1 MACLPDGED
10 NKMKAHE
17 IITEASR
24 DPEQIKQA
32 AREIA
37 QMVLKFRENQF
48 SQITADDVKKMN
60 QLVKITGRGYNI
72 SDRPYT
78 FGNTLGRAGDL
89 LDRVMVNYRKS
100 QFSSGQ
106 MPEFTARAPTA
117 SDMAQQVAIQTGGK
131 YQYQR
136 PQTWS
141 TRSGQRYRDPS
152 DFIVYKDKDSFD
164 DAWEWL
170 QSKGKPARYY
180 DRSGNLVSVL
190 KIGRYIFDESSETT
204 GFFSGSP
211 ETKYRISVRAASSMS
226 SGGRTVADVT
236 DQQAAALRDI
246 AATKNK
252 NSLELVKA
260 MYDVLQG
267 QQDVQRIIDNSKKID
282 PRDKAKL
289 DSIIASAGDFRE
301 Q

>member
-1 MACLPDGED
+1 MRATEFV
-10 NKMKAHE
+10 A
-17 IITEASR
+17 EASR
-24 DPEQIKQA
+24 DPEEIKQA
-32 AREIA
+32 AREIV
-37 QMVLKFRENQF
+37 QLVLGFRENQF

-72 SDRPYT
+72 SDRP

-89 LDRVMVNYRKS
+89 LDRVMANYRKS
-100 QFSSGQ
+100 QFGSGQ

-117 SDMAQQVAIQTGGK
+117 SDMAQQVAIQTGGQ

-141 TRSGQRYRDPS
+141 TRSGPRYRDPG
-152 DFIVYKDKDSFD
+152 DFIVYKDRDSFD
-164 DAWEWL
+164 DAWQWL
-170 QSKGKPARYY
+170 ESRGQSARYY

-204 GFFSGSP
+204 GFFSGSSD
-211 ETKYRISVRAASSMS
+211 TKYRISVRSASSMS

-252 NSLELVKA
+252 NSLELIKT
-260 MYDVLQG
+260 MYDIFQG
-267 QQDVQRIIDNSKKID
+267 QQDVRRIIDNSKKID

-289 DSIIASAGDFRE
+289 DAIIASAADFQE
-301 Q
+301 K

>member
-1 MACLPDGED
+1 MRAG
-10 NKMKAHE
+10 E
-17 IITEASR
+17 IITEASQ
-24 DPEQIKQA
+24 DPEEIRQA

-37 QMVLKFRENQF
+37 QMVLGFRENQF

-60 QLVKITGRGYNI
+60 QLVKITGRGYKI
-72 SDRPYT
+72 TDRP
-78 FGNTLGRAGDL
+78 FALGNTLGRAGDL
-89 LDRVMVNYRKS
+89 LDQVMSYYRGS

-106 MPEFTARAPTA
+106 MPEFTGRAPTA
-117 SDMAQQVAIQTGGK
+117 SDMAQQVAIQTGGR

-141 TRSGQRYRDPS
+141 SRSGQRYRDPG
-152 DFIVYKDKDSFD
+152 DFIVYKDRDSFD
-164 DAWEWL
+164 DAWQWL
-170 QSKGKPARYY
+170 ESRGQPARYY

-211 ETKYRISVRAASSMS
+211 DTKYRISVRSASSMS

-252 NSLELVKA
+252 NTLELVKA

-267 QQDVQRIIDNSKKID
+267 QQDVRRIIDNSKKID

-289 DSIIASAGDFRE
+289 DAIIASAGDFRE
-301 Q
+301 K